1 MHTSTRLASADFQFF
16 RHDPTGAQPITFADF
31 CPDYHELDRIAVVSP
46 TLEAGVYH
54 TSYALL
60 ALTTAFYDRLRARGG
75 DFFDYPQHFAFVGAE
90 GDSIC
95 TGNGPLPLT
104 KPKLWDAWSWL
115 DVWPANKWVPT
126 PVTATGMLQQVFD
139 YQINRLFWP
148 RSLQPKENDTELP
161 AYVWKMLQT
170 RVKAVHYYE
179 DAPEIQVL
187 QGWNRVE
194 IRVTPSVDT
203 IVQESLTRL
212 AESRREP
219 PTAHNHQGLQ
229 AIAIKDFLTSM
240 QLPTTNETGP
250 NNDQD

>member
-1 MHTSTRLASADFQFF
+1 M
-16 RHDPTGAQPITFADF
+16 G
-31 CPDYHELDRIAVVSP
+31 VVSP
-46 TLEAGVYH
+46 TLEAGVYQ

-126 PVTATGMLQQVFD
+126 PVTATGMLQRVFD

-148 RSLQPKENDTELP
+148 RSLQPQGNEAALP
-161 AYVWKMLQT
+161 AYVWKMLRT
-170 RVKAVHYYE
+170 HLKAVYYYDNFDSNQPQQTGQPVE
-179 DAPEIQVL
+179 L
-187 QGWNRVE
+187 RVASN
-194 IRVTPSVDT
+194 VTSV
-203 IVQESLTRL
+203 VQESLDRL
-212 AESRREP
+212 PAAREFTHP
-219 PTAHNHQGLQ
+219 LLLSQCYEVVDVE
-229 AIAIKDFLTSM
+229 DFLSIHP
-240 QLPTTNETGP
+240 LP
-250 NNDQD
+250 D

>member
-1 MHTSTRLASADFQFF
+1 MHTSTRLSSTDFQFF
-16 RHDPTGAQPITFADF
+16 RHSPTGAHPITFADF
-31 CPDYHELDRIAVVSP
+31 CPDYHELDRVGVVSP

-126 PVTATGMLQQVFD
+126 PVTATGMVQRVFD

-148 RSLQPKENDTELP
+148 RSLQPQGNEAELP
-161 AYVWKMLQT
+161 AYVWKMLRT
-170 RVKAVHYYE
+170 HLKAVYYYGNDE
-179 DAPEIQVL
+179 ERPITPAGEEIELCVRSAGKDIVKESFELLPKALHPTQPLPRL
-187 QGWNRVE
+187 QCYE
-194 IRVTPSVDT
+194 SVC
-203 IVQESLTRL
+203 IEAFLSALHL
-212 AESRREP
+212 
-219 PTAHNHQGLQ
+219 G
-229 AIAIKDFLTSM
+229 IK
-240 QLPTTNETGP
+240 
-250 NNDQD
+250 